1 MKQSSRCKFT
11 EMGQSTVYFDN
22 EMSGVWFDD
31 RLSCILHT
39 SSVYC
44 FEMRMSR
51 DGRLGFYLFVAKGG
65 STEKSICFVSLSLR
79 HAFET
84 RKKSF

>member
-1 MKQSSRCKFT
+1 
-11 EMGQSTVYFDN
+11 MGQSTVYFDN

-39 SSVYC
+39 SNVYC

-65 STEKSICFVSLSLR
+65 DCISKLNRARKPKEFQSKLESLV
-79 HAFET
+79 
-84 RKKSF
+84 